1 MRFSL
6 DSSVPP
12 KLKKVEQFPE
22 FEQQLTKPDDYLLE
36 DGVLFRKTDRSLHG
50 QDLSP
55 RVWVDQDGVWHIA
68 DYQLAK
74 SIFQREGKPGQAIE
88 PNPVKDAG
96 PTAPPVEASEKAG
109 RFRLELSAD
118 QLASIDRTVDTLI
131 EDLQQFGLID
141 LSEYT
146 LKVAIQTV
154 SELIGLI
161 PETEPGRHVRLA
173 DIVYYP
179 NEKLTHPVLGP
190 LHQVNRWRYVNRF
203 YQKDILP
210 AIQHHRE
217 NQRTGA
223 ANKSSGR
230 ISQLL
235 GRQVPPKSILEDAL
249 VYADMGIRLTREFM
263 NSSFLYLMRAPNLK
277 AAFPGTNEATRL
289 NILSEILRLEP
300 VVPMLTREATTD
312 IELPLGENGSGKLT
326 IPAGSKINVDIYRTN
341 LDDAIVGTQ
350 PTLIQPDREQ
360 DPEVPRYVMSFG
372 DGATG
377 CPAAQVALQVT
388 DLLLRRLLQT
398 PGLRIRFRPEIN
410 FNEYEKRY
418 EIRNLVLTA
427 DPAEQDL

>member
-12 KLKKVEQFPE
+12 KLKKLERLPE
-22 FEQQLTKPDDYLLE
+22 FEQQLNMPDDYLLE

-50 QDLSP
+50 HDLSP
-55 RVWVDQDGVWHIA
+55 RVWVDQEGVWHIA

-74 SIFQREGKPGQAIE
+74 SIFQREEKLEQVFAPAPAVDVESTAAAETAQKGK
-88 PNPVKDAG
+88 
-96 PTAPPVEASEKAG
+96 
-109 RFRLELSAD
+109 RFQLELSAE
-118 QLASIDRTVDTLI
+118 QLTSIDRMVETLI

-146 LKVAIQTV
+146 LKIAIQTV
-154 SELIGLI
+154 SELVGLI
-161 PETEPGRHVRLA
+161 PETESGRHTRMS

-179 NEKLTHPVLGP
+179 NEKLSHAIFGP
-190 LHQVNRWRYVNRF
+190 LHKMNRWRYINRF

-210 AIQHHRE
+210 AIQYHAKH
-217 NQRTGA
+217 QKTDA
-223 ANKSSGR
+223 AKNRGGR
-230 ISQLL
+230 IPQLL
-235 GRQVPPKSILEDAL
+235 GGQVTQKAILEDAL

-263 NSSFLYLMRAPNLK
+263 NSAFLYLMRAPNLK
-277 AAFPGTNEATRL
+277 AAFPKANEATRL

-300 VVPMLTREATTD
+300 VVPMLTREAETD
-312 IELPLGENGSGKLT
+312 IELPLGENGTGKLT

-341 LDDAIVGTQ
+341 LDDAIIGTQ
-350 PTLIQPDREQ
+350 PTLIQPDREH

-372 DGATG
+372 GGATG

-388 DLLLRRLLQT
+388 DLLLHRLLQL

-418 EIRNLVLTA
+418 EIRNLILTA
-427 DPAEQDL
+427 DSAESLE